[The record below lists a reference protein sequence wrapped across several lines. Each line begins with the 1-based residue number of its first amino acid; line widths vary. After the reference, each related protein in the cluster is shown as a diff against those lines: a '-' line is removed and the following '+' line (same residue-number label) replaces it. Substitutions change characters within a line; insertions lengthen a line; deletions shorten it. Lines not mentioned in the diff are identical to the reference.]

1 MRPPRLLRCVPMRGL
16 LLAVMVG
23 IGGLAP
29 VCAHAQPTARQKAE
43 IAYREGREAFLA
55 KDYETALA
63 RFKHAYLLDNS
74 TTLLFNIARACEELG
89 RRDEAIYHYQL
100 YLDRDPSASDRQ
112 EVEQRIRRLKAEAAP
127 VAAPVA
133 AGAGDQ
139 EPVQQAHVVES
150 SPSLR
155 PWAYTAWGLGAAS
168 AGVALYFGLDAVQQE
183 DDHATA
189 STEAEKARTRD
200 DGEQSQ
206 LMSNVFWGTAGALI
220 ITGTVLFFLEPES
233 EPGIAVGPTG
243 ATWQVRF

>member
-1 MRPPRLLRCVPMRGL
+1 MRVL
-16 LLAVMVG
+16 LLAFAVG

-29 VCAHAQPTARQKAE
+29 LCAHAQPTARQKAE

-55 KDYETALA
+55 RDCEAALA

-74 TTLLFNIARACEELG
+74 TTPLFNIARACEELG
-89 RRDEAIYHYQL
+89 RRDEAIYYYQL
-100 YLDRDPSASDRQ
+100 YLDRDPNASDRQ
-112 EVEQRIRRLKAEAAP
+112 DVEQRIRRLKAEAAP
-127 VAAPVA
+127 NPAPEAAAPTE
-133 AGAGDQ
+133 Q

-150 SPSLR
+150 GLSLGR
-155 PWAYTAWGLGAAS
+155 WAYAAWGLGAAS
-168 AGVALYFGLDAVQQE
+168 AGVALYFGLDAAQQE
-183 DDHATA
+183 EDHASA

-220 ITGTVLFFLEPES
+220 ITGTVLFFLEPDAES
-233 EPGIAVGPTG
+233 GIAVGPTG